1 VGNRIKASSG
11 AMIASLTNRN
21 TLLVDKIKKLESQLN
36 TQTMLNHG
44 MSERARRAI
53 QQLSTLMRAA
63 ATNSQSFSP
72 VSVQHFESEI
82 HKIVAE
88 LVGQLWFQH
97 GLTPL
102 NDFEREIRA
111 MFSQQHY
118 GKMAELIKEQRVR
131 IEKECV
137 SKAGYG
143 QPDDLHLVAREKEAQ
158 HRALSEFQA
167 ALIKTFEA
175 DNPKFKT
182 FKFIEAAS
190 HHVIG

>member
-1 VGNRIKASSG
+1 VGNRIKASFG

-21 TLLVDKIKKLESQLN
+21 TLLVDEIKKLESRLN
-36 TQTMLNHG
+36 TQTMLNRG
-44 MSERARRAI
+44 MSERGRRAV

-97 GLTPL
+97 GLTTL

-118 GKMAELIKEQRVR
+118 GKMAELIKAQRIR
-131 IEKECV
+131 IENDPAMPPVDK
-137 SKAGYG
+137 
-143 QPDDLHLVAREKEAQ
+143 DAQ
-158 HRALSEFQA
+158 HKAINEFQA
-167 ALIKTFEA
+167 SLIKTFED

-182 FKFIEAAS
+182 FKFIEACS
-190 HHVIG
+190 QHVPDRG